1 MNKKIKEFVSDTDQS
16 TVLSTKNYNENR
28 TIIFE
33 TNKKVHQSDSIA
45 WVVGSVTF
53 LLFLILSAG
62 RFLTIGAF
70 FDDIFFNFVFGWLKY
85 LVYLVLMFIDLSILF
100 GLQLKVKKRFLG
112 MLIAIGLTV
121 VWICSVTL
129 LIDLKVKHL
138 DGVKL
143 WQKDIFVK
151 SVTIYT
157 SNWLDNSL
165 FSNKFNDVS
174 GHTKFLIYP
183 LFGYLNL
190 YQGGGFL
197 GNFLAGVF
205 AYASLPV
212 GLILGI
218 IALFLSIIWTLTGNP
233 LFLFLPKA
241 KRKGKRVRVLALRSN
256 NNPHDQKKPLFN
268 LTKHKNSSTKVLFW
282 QEPSEAPF
290 PDETPPSAQEPSS
303 AIKKDFSEIDWNE
316 PEDEYE
322 TFTMFDEN
330 QDIDLKYHQV
340 KPTTTLID
348 TEIKVDPQLGVY
360 GFKPLRE
367 PTIKTFTTNNDQEV
381 DDSLFFKEILKS
393 SQDRSDTQADVL
405 MDNPS
410 AFLSHS
416 VNLDQDFPLN
426 YQTQKDW
433 LYKQALAEVL
443 KARKASATLLKRW
456 LKISLSQASEII
468 DRMEQEG
475 VIGPANGTKTREVYY
490 KS

>member
-70 FDDIFFNFVFGWLKY
+70 FDDIFFNFIFGWLKY
-85 LVYLVLMFIDLSILF
+85 PIYLILIFVDLSILF
-100 GLQLKVKKRFLG
+100 GLQLKVKKQFLG

-121 VWICSVTL
+121 MWICSTAL
-129 LIDLKVKHL
+129 LIDLKVKHF
-138 DGVKL
+138 DGIKL

-165 FSNKFNDVS
+165 FSNKFNNVS
-174 GHTKFLIYP
+174 GHMKFLIYP

-190 YQGGGFL
+190 HQGGGFL
-197 GNFLAGVF
+197 GNFFAGIF

-212 GLILGI
+212 GLILGV
-218 IALFLSIIWTLTGNP
+218 IALLLTTIWTLTGNP
-233 LFLFLPKA
+233 FFLFLPKA
-241 KRKGKRVRVLALRSN
+241 KRKGKRVRMLALRSN

-268 LTKHKNSSTKVLFW
+268 LTKHQDSATKVLLW
-282 QEPSEAPF
+282 QEPSSSHLDA
-290 PDETPPSAQEPSS
+290 TAPSAQEPPVVS
-303 AIKKDFSEIDWNE
+303 KKDFSKIDWNE

-340 KPTTTLID
+340 EPTTTLVD
-348 TEIKVDPQLGVY
+348 TGIKIDPQLGVY

-367 PTIKTFTTNNDQEV
+367 PTIKTFTTTDQEV

-393 SQDRSDTQADVL
+393 SQDRDAQTDVKEEK
-405 MDNPS
+405 S
-410 AFLSHS
+410 QVFLPNS
-416 VNLDQDFPLN
+416 VNLNQNLLLD
-426 YQTQKDW
+426 YQTQKDL

-443 KARKASATLLKRW
+443 KTRKASAMALKRR
-456 LKISLSQASEII
+456 LKISFNQANEII
-468 DRMEQEG
+468 NRMEQEG
-475 VIGPANGTKTREVYY
+475 LIGPANGTKSREIYY
-490 KS
+490 KPK